1 MRTNE
6 IENEIDEI
14 KKWEEKIKRKDLK
27 YEPEKYTYGFQ
38 HYKIIRSFDESIY
51 ICKLEQLKL
60 MRNKAILKMQQNL
73 ITNLDQK
80 QKKVKVKKEIHMK
93 VHMLFVNVGN

>member
-27 YEPEKYTYGFQ
+27 YEPEKYTYGF
-38 HYKIIRSFDESIY
+38 
-51 ICKLEQLKL
+51 
-60 MRNKAILKMQQNL
+60 
-73 ITNLDQK
+73 
-80 QKKVKVKKEIHMK
+80 
-93 VHMLFVNVGN
+93 